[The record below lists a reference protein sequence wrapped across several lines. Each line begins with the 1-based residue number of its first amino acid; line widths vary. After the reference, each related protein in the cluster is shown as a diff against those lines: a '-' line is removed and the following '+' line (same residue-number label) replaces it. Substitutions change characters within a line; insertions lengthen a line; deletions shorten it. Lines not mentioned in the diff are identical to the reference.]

1 MHYAPKVI
9 NEDDFYGE
17 SGGEEDQN
25 MDEGTDKEP
34 ASSTATN
41 LKTEGDDEAAY
52 PITDDAGYTEVLS

>member
-1 MHYAPKVI
+1 
-9 NEDDFYGE
+9 
-17 SGGEEDQN
+17 